1 MKFKSLITTTLALG
15 VIASTG
21 ANFNTNEASAAAKP
35 LDKSSST
42 LHHGHSNIQIPY
54 TITVN
59 GTSQNILSSLTFNKN
74 QNISYKDIE
83 NKVKSV
89 LYFNRGISDI
99 DLRLSKQ
106 AEYTVHFKNG
116 TKRVIDLKSGIY
128 TADLINT
135 SDIKAISVNVDT
147 KKQPKDKAKANVQ
160 VPYTI
165 TVNGTSQN
173 ILSNLTFNKNQ
184 NISYKDLED
193 KVKSVLE
200 SNRGITDVDLRLSKQ
215 AKYTVNF
222 KNGTKKVIDLKAG
235 IYTANLINSSDIK
248 SININVDTKK
258 HIENKAKRN
267 YQVPYSINLNGTST
281 NILSNLSFSNKP
293 WTNYKNLTS
302 QIKSVLKHDRG
313 ISEQD
318 LKYAKKAYYTVYF
331 KNGGKRIL
339 QLNSKNYTANLVHVK
354 DVKRIEITVKTG
366 TKAKADR
373 YVPYTIA
380 VNGTSTPI
388 LSDLKF
394 TGDPRVGYKDI
405 TKKVKSVLKHDRGI
419 GERELKYAKKAT
431 YTVHFKNGK
440 KKVINLNS
448 KISQL
453 NLLYV
458 QDIKKIDID
467 VKTGS
472 KAKADSYVP
481 YTIAV
486 NGTSTPILSKL
497 KISNKQLISYKYL
510 NDKVKSVLKNERG
523 ISDLDLK
530 FAKQAKYTVY
540 FKNGKKQVVNLKSDI
555 FTPNLFSAKD
565 ILFSAKDIKK
575 IDIDVKTGS
584 KAKADSYVPYTIAV
598 NGTSTPILS
607 KLKIS
612 NKQLIS
618 YKYLNDKVKS
628 VLKSERGISDLDLKF
643 AKQAKYTVYFKNGKK
658 QVVNL
663 KSDIFTPNLFSA
675 KDIKKIDIDVKQY
688 TKSKKINKSNNV
700 KFPVTIN
707 KFENIVSNEFVFYN
721 ASKITINDLSIKLK
735 SAIANDQ
742 GITKHDIELAERA
755 VYKVYFKNGSSK
767 YVDLKTEYKDE
778 RVFKATDIK
787 KVDIEL
793 KF

>member
-15 VIASTG
+15 VLASTG

-42 LHHGHSNIQIPY
+42 LHHGHSKIQVPY

-74 QNISYKDIE
+74 QQISYKDLE

-116 TKRVIDLKSGIY
+116 TKKVVDLKSGIY

-173 ILSNLTFNKNQ
+173 ILSSLTFNKNQ
-184 NISYKDLED
+184 NVSYKDLED

-215 AKYTVNF
+215 AKFTVNF

-331 KNGGKRIL
+331 KNGGKRVVHF
-339 QLNSKNYTANLVHVK
+339 NSKTYSANLVHAK
-354 DVKRIEITVKTG
+354 DVKKIEVTVKTAS
-366 TKAKADR
+366 KAKAER
-373 YVPYTIA
+373 YVPYSIA
-380 VNGTSTPI
+380 VNGTSTPN

-472 KAKADSYVP
+472 KAKADSYVL

-486 NGTSTPILSKL
+486 NGTSTHILSKL
-497 KISNKQLISYKYL
+497 KISNKQLIGYQDL
-510 NDKVKSVLKNERG
+510 NEKVKSVLKHDRG
-523 ISDLDLK
+523 INDIELK
-530 FAKQAKYTVY
+530 FAKQAKYTIH
-540 FKNGKKQVVNLKSDI
+540 FKNGKTQVVDLKSDI
-555 FTPNLFSAKD
+555 FT
-565 ILFSAKDIKK
+565 
-575 IDIDVKTGS
+575 
-584 KAKADSYVPYTIAV
+584 
-598 NGTSTPILS
+598 
-607 KLKIS
+607 
-612 NKQLIS
+612 
-618 YKYLNDKVKS
+618 
-628 VLKSERGISDLDLKF
+628 R
-643 AKQAKYTVYFKNGKK
+643 
-658 QVVNL
+658 
-663 KSDIFTPNLFSA
+663 NLFSA
-675 KDIKKIDIDVKQY
+675 KDIKKIDIDVKQH

-721 ASKITINDLSIKLK
+721 ASKITINDLSTKLK
-735 SAIANDQ
+735 SAMANDQ
-742 GITKHDIELAERA
+742 GITKHDIGLAERA

-767 YVDLKTEYKDE
+767 YVDLKTEYKD
-778 RVFKATDIK
+778 RKVFKATDIK

>member
-21 ANFNTNEASAAAKP
+21 ANFNNNEASAAAKP
-35 LDKSSST
+35 LDKSSSS
-42 LHHGHSNIQIPY
+42 LHHGYSKVHVPY

-74 QNISYKDIE
+74 QNISYKDLE
-83 NKVKSV
+83 DRVKSV
-89 LYFNRGISDI
+89 LKSDRGISDI

-106 AEYTVHFKNG
+106 AKYTVYFKNG
-116 TKRVIDLKSGIY
+116 TKRVIDLKAGIY

-135 SDIKAISVNVDT
+135 SEIKAININVDT
-147 KKQPKDKAKANVQ
+147 KKQVEDKAKANVQ

-184 NISYKDLED
+184 NISYKDLEG

-222 KNGTKKVIDLKAG
+222 KNGTKKVIDLKSG

-339 QLNSKNYTANLVHVK
+339 QLNSKNYTANLVHAK
-354 DVKRIEITVKTG
+354 DVKRIEITVKTE
-366 TKAKADR
+366 T
-373 YVPYTIA
+373 
-380 VNGTSTPI
+380 
-388 LSDLKF
+388 
-394 TGDPRVGYKDI
+394 
-405 TKKVKSVLKHDRGI
+405 
-419 GERELKYAKKAT
+419 
-431 YTVHFKNGK
+431 
-440 KKVINLNS
+440 
-448 KISQL
+448 
-453 NLLYV
+453 
-458 QDIKKIDID
+458 
-467 VKTGS
+467 

-510 NDKVKSVLKNERG
+510 NDKVKSVLKSERG

-555 FTPNLFSAKD
+555 FTPN
-565 ILFSAKDIKK
+565 LFSAKDIKK

-688 TKSKKINKSNNV
+688 TKSKKNK
-700 KFPVTIN
+700 
-707 KFENIVSNEFVFYN
+707 
-721 ASKITINDLSIKLK
+721 
-735 SAIANDQ
+735 
-742 GITKHDIELAERA
+742 
-755 VYKVYFKNGSSK
+755 
-767 YVDLKTEYKDE
+767 
-778 RVFKATDIK
+778 
-787 KVDIEL
+787 
-793 KF
+793 

>member
-147 KKQPKDKAKANVQ
+147 KKQPKDKAKAKANVQ

-184 NISYKDLED
+184 NISYKDLEG

-222 KNGTKKVIDLKAG
+222 KNGKKKVIDLKSG

-339 QLNSKNYTANLVHVK
+339 QLNSKNYTANLVHAK

-373 YVPYTIA
+373 
-380 VNGTSTPI
+380 
-388 LSDLKF
+388 
-394 TGDPRVGYKDI
+394 
-405 TKKVKSVLKHDRGI
+405 
-419 GERELKYAKKAT
+419 
-431 YTVHFKNGK
+431 
-440 KKVINLNS
+440 
-448 KISQL
+448 
-453 NLLYV
+453 
-458 QDIKKIDID
+458 
-467 VKTGS
+467 
-472 KAKADSYVP
+472 YVP

-510 NDKVKSVLKNERG
+510 NDKVKSVLKSERG

-555 FTPNLFSAKD
+555 FTPN
-565 ILFSAKDIKK
+565 LFSAKDIKK

-688 TKSKKINKSNNV
+688 TKSKKK
-700 KFPVTIN
+700 
-707 KFENIVSNEFVFYN
+707 
-721 ASKITINDLSIKLK
+721 
-735 SAIANDQ
+735 
-742 GITKHDIELAERA
+742 
-755 VYKVYFKNGSSK
+755 
-767 YVDLKTEYKDE
+767 
-778 RVFKATDIK
+778 
-787 KVDIEL
+787 
-793 KF
+793 

>member
-173 ILSNLTFNKNQ
+173 ILS
-184 NISYKDLED
+184 
-193 KVKSVLE
+193 
-200 SNRGITDVDLRLSKQ
+200 
-215 AKYTVNF
+215 
-222 KNGTKKVIDLKAG
+222 
-235 IYTANLINSSDIK
+235 
-248 SININVDTKK
+248 
-258 HIENKAKRN
+258 
-267 YQVPYSINLNGTST
+267 
-281 NILSNLSFSNKP
+281 
-293 WTNYKNLTS
+293 
-302 QIKSVLKHDRG
+302 
-313 ISEQD
+313 
-318 LKYAKKAYYTVYF
+318 
-331 KNGGKRIL
+331 
-339 QLNSKNYTANLVHVK
+339 
-354 DVKRIEITVKTG
+354 
-366 TKAKADR
+366 
-373 YVPYTIA
+373 
-380 VNGTSTPI
+380 
-388 LSDLKF
+388 
-394 TGDPRVGYKDI
+394 
-405 TKKVKSVLKHDRGI
+405 
-419 GERELKYAKKAT
+419 
-431 YTVHFKNGK
+431 
-440 KKVINLNS
+440 
-448 KISQL
+448 
-453 NLLYV
+453 
-458 QDIKKIDID
+458 
-467 VKTGS
+467 
-472 KAKADSYVP
+472 
-481 YTIAV
+481 
-486 NGTSTPILSKL
+486 
-497 KISNKQLISYKYL
+497 
-510 NDKVKSVLKNERG
+510 
-523 ISDLDLK
+523 
-530 FAKQAKYTVY
+530 
-540 FKNGKKQVVNLKSDI
+540 
-555 FTPNLFSAKD
+555 
-565 ILFSAKDIKK
+565 
-575 IDIDVKTGS
+575 
-584 KAKADSYVPYTIAV
+584 
-598 NGTSTPILS
+598 

-688 TKSKKINKSNNV
+688 TKSKKNK
-700 KFPVTIN
+700 
-707 KFENIVSNEFVFYN
+707 
-721 ASKITINDLSIKLK
+721 
-735 SAIANDQ
+735 
-742 GITKHDIELAERA
+742 
-755 VYKVYFKNGSSK
+755 
-767 YVDLKTEYKDE
+767 
-778 RVFKATDIK
+778 
-787 KVDIEL
+787 
-793 KF
+793 

>member
-15 VIASTG
+15 VLASTG
-21 ANFNTNEASAAAKP
+21 ANFNNNEASAAAKP
-35 LDKSSST
+35 LDKSSSS
-42 LHHGHSNIQIPY
+42 LHHGYSKVHVPY
-54 TITVN
+54 AITVN

-74 QNISYKDIE
+74 QNISYKDLE
-83 NKVKSV
+83 DRVKSV
-89 LYFNRGISDI
+89 LKSDRGISDI

-106 AEYTVHFKNG
+106 AKYTVYFKNG
-116 TKRVIDLKSGIY
+116 TKKVIDLKAGIY

-135 SDIKAISVNVDT
+135 SEIKAININVDT
-147 KKQPKDKAKANVQ
+147 KKQVEDKKKDKANYQ

-222 KNGTKKVIDLKAG
+222 KNGTKKVIDLKSG

-339 QLNSKNYTANLVHVK
+339 QLNSKNYTANLVHAK

-388 LSDLKF
+388 LSKLKISNKQLIS
-394 TGDPRVGYKDI
+394 YKYLND
-405 TKKVKSVLKHDRGI
+405 KVKSVLKSERGI
-419 GERELKYAKKAT
+419 SDLDLKFAKQAK
-431 YTVHFKNGK
+431 YTVYFKNGK
-440 KKVINLNS
+440 KQVVNLKS
-448 KISQL
+448 DIFTP
-453 NLLYV
+453 NLFSAK
-458 QDIKKIDID
+458 DIKKIDID

-497 KISNKQLISYKYL
+497 KISNKQLISYK
-510 NDKVKSVLKNERG
+510 DISKKVKSVLKHDRG
-523 ISDLDLK
+523 IGERELK
-530 FAKQAKYTVY
+530 YAKKATYTVH
-540 FKNGKKQVVNLKSDI
+540 FKNGTKKVININSNISQLNL
-555 FTPNLFSAKD
+555 LYVQ
-565 ILFSAKDIKK
+565 DIKK
-575 IDIDVKTGS
+575 IDIDVKTGT

-688 TKSKKINKSNNV
+688 TKSKKK
-700 KFPVTIN
+700 
-707 KFENIVSNEFVFYN
+707 
-721 ASKITINDLSIKLK
+721 
-735 SAIANDQ
+735 
-742 GITKHDIELAERA
+742 
-755 VYKVYFKNGSSK
+755 
-767 YVDLKTEYKDE
+767 
-778 RVFKATDIK
+778 
-787 KVDIEL
+787 
-793 KF
+793 

>member
-184 NISYKDLED
+184 QISYKDLED

-339 QLNSKNYTANLVHVK
+339 QLNSKNYTANLVHAK

-366 TKAKADR
+366 TKAKAD
-373 YVPYTIA
+373 
-380 VNGTSTPI
+380 
-388 LSDLKF
+388 
-394 TGDPRVGYKDI
+394 
-405 TKKVKSVLKHDRGI
+405 
-419 GERELKYAKKAT
+419 
-431 YTVHFKNGK
+431 
-440 KKVINLNS
+440 
-448 KISQL
+448 
-453 NLLYV
+453 
-458 QDIKKIDID
+458 
-467 VKTGS
+467 
-472 KAKADSYVP
+472 SYVP

-486 NGTSTPILSKL
+486 NDTSTPILSKL

-510 NDKVKSVLKNERG
+510 NDKVKSVLKSERG

-555 FTPNLFSAKD
+555 FTPN
-565 ILFSAKDIKK
+565 LFSAKDIKK

-688 TKSKKINKSNNV
+688 TKSKKNK
-700 KFPVTIN
+700 
-707 KFENIVSNEFVFYN
+707 
-721 ASKITINDLSIKLK
+721 
-735 SAIANDQ
+735 
-742 GITKHDIELAERA
+742 
-755 VYKVYFKNGSSK
+755 
-767 YVDLKTEYKDE
+767 
-778 RVFKATDIK
+778 
-787 KVDIEL
+787 
-793 KF
+793 

>member
-15 VIASTG
+15 VLASTG
-21 ANFNTNEASAAAKP
+21 ANFNNNEASAAAKP
-35 LDKSSST
+35 LDKSSSS
-42 LHHGHSNIQIPY
+42 LHHGYSKVHVPY
-54 TITVN
+54 AITVN

-74 QNISYKDIE
+74 QNISYKDLE
-83 NKVKSV
+83 DRVKSV
-89 LYFNRGISDI
+89 LKSDRGISDI

-106 AEYTVHFKNG
+106 AKYTVYFKNG
-116 TKRVIDLKSGIY
+116 TKKVIDLKAGIY

-135 SDIKAISVNVDT
+135 SEIKAININVDT
-147 KKQPKDKAKANVQ
+147 KKQVEDKKKDKANYQ

-222 KNGTKKVIDLKAG
+222 KNGTKKVIDLKSG

-339 QLNSKNYTANLVHVK
+339 QLNSKNYTANLVHAK

-405 TKKVKSVLKHDRGI
+405 SKKVKSVLKHDRGI

-431 YTVHFKNGK
+431 YTVHFKNGT
-440 KKVINLNS
+440 KKVININS
-448 KISQL
+448 NISQL

-467 VKTGS
+467 VKTGT

-510 NDKVKSVLKNERG
+510 NDKVKSVLKR
-523 ISDLDLK
+523 
-530 FAKQAKYTVY
+530 
-540 FKNGKKQVVNLKSDI
+540 
-555 FTPNLFSAKD
+555 
-565 ILFSAKDIKK
+565 
-575 IDIDVKTGS
+575 
-584 KAKADSYVPYTIAV
+584 
-598 NGTSTPILS
+598 
-607 KLKIS
+607 
-612 NKQLIS
+612 
-618 YKYLNDKVKS
+618 
-628 VLKSERGISDLDLKF
+628 ERGISDLDLKF

-688 TKSKKINKSNNV
+688 TKSKKNK
-700 KFPVTIN
+700 
-707 KFENIVSNEFVFYN
+707 
-721 ASKITINDLSIKLK
+721 
-735 SAIANDQ
+735 
-742 GITKHDIELAERA
+742 
-755 VYKVYFKNGSSK
+755 
-767 YVDLKTEYKDE
+767 
-778 RVFKATDIK
+778 
-787 KVDIEL
+787 
-793 KF
+793 

>member
-15 VIASTG
+15 VLASTG

-42 LHHGHSNIQIPY
+42 LHHGHSKIQVPY

-74 QNISYKDIE
+74 QQISYKDLE

-116 TKRVIDLKSGIY
+116 TKKVVDLKSGIY

-173 ILSNLTFNKNQ
+173 ILSSLTFNKNQ
-184 NISYKDLED
+184 NVSYKDLED
-193 KVKSVLE
+193 KVKSVLK

-215 AKYTVNF
+215 AKFTVNF

-331 KNGGKRIL
+331 KNGGKRVVHF
-339 QLNSKNYTANLVHVK
+339 NSKTYSANLVHAK
-354 DVKRIEITVKTG
+354 DVKKIEVTVKTAS
-366 TKAKADR
+366 KAKAER
-373 YVPYTIA
+373 YVPYSIA
-380 VNGTSTPI
+380 VNGTSTPN

-486 NGTSTPILSKL
+486 NGTSTHILSKL
-497 KISNKQLISYKYL
+497 KISNKQLIGYQDL
-510 NDKVKSVLKNERG
+510 NEKVKSVLKHDRG
-523 ISDLDLK
+523 INDIELK
-530 FAKQAKYTVY
+530 FAKQAKYTIH
-540 FKNGKKQVVNLKSDI
+540 FKNGKTQVVDLKSDI
-555 FTPNLFSAKD
+555 FT
-565 ILFSAKDIKK
+565 
-575 IDIDVKTGS
+575 
-584 KAKADSYVPYTIAV
+584 
-598 NGTSTPILS
+598 
-607 KLKIS
+607 
-612 NKQLIS
+612 
-618 YKYLNDKVKS
+618 
-628 VLKSERGISDLDLKF
+628 R
-643 AKQAKYTVYFKNGKK
+643 
-658 QVVNL
+658 
-663 KSDIFTPNLFSA
+663 NLFSA
-675 KDIKKIDIDVKQY
+675 KDIKKIDIDVKQH

-721 ASKITINDLSIKLK
+721 ASKITINDLSTKLK
-735 SAIANDQ
+735 SAMANDQ
-742 GITKHDIELAERA
+742 GITKHDIGLAERA

-767 YVDLKTEYKDE
+767 YVDLKTEYKD
-778 RVFKATDIK
+778 RKVFKATDIK

>member
-184 NISYKDLED
+184 QISYKDLED

-339 QLNSKNYTANLVHVK
+339 QLNSKNYTANLVHAK

-366 TKAKADR
+366 T
-373 YVPYTIA
+373 
-380 VNGTSTPI
+380 
-388 LSDLKF
+388 
-394 TGDPRVGYKDI
+394 
-405 TKKVKSVLKHDRGI
+405 
-419 GERELKYAKKAT
+419 
-431 YTVHFKNGK
+431 
-440 KKVINLNS
+440 
-448 KISQL
+448 
-453 NLLYV
+453 
-458 QDIKKIDID
+458 
-467 VKTGS
+467 
-472 KAKADSYVP
+472 
-481 YTIAV
+481 
-486 NGTSTPILSKL
+486 
-497 KISNKQLISYKYL
+497 
-510 NDKVKSVLKNERG
+510 
-523 ISDLDLK
+523 
-530 FAKQAKYTVY
+530 
-540 FKNGKKQVVNLKSDI
+540 
-555 FTPNLFSAKD
+555 
-565 ILFSAKDIKK
+565 
-575 IDIDVKTGS
+575 

-675 KDIKKIDIDVKQY
+675 KDIKKIDIDVKTGSKAKADSYVPYTIAVNGTSTPILSKLKISNKQLISYKYLNDKVKSVLKSERGINDLDLKFAKQAKYTVYFKNGKKQVVNLKSDIFTPNLFSAKDIKKIDIDVKQY
-688 TKSKKINKSNNV
+688 TKSKKK
-700 KFPVTIN
+700 
-707 KFENIVSNEFVFYN
+707 
-721 ASKITINDLSIKLK
+721 
-735 SAIANDQ
+735 
-742 GITKHDIELAERA
+742 
-755 VYKVYFKNGSSK
+755 
-767 YVDLKTEYKDE
+767 
-778 RVFKATDIK
+778 
-787 KVDIEL
+787 
-793 KF
+793 

>member
-1 MKFKSLITTTLALG
+1 
-15 VIASTG
+15 
-21 ANFNTNEASAAAKP
+21 
-35 LDKSSST
+35 
-42 LHHGHSNIQIPY
+42 
-54 TITVN
+54 
-59 GTSQNILSSLTFNKN
+59 QNILSSLTFNKN
-74 QNISYKDIE
+74 QN
-83 NKVKSV
+83 V
-89 LYFNRGISDI
+89 
-99 DLRLSKQ
+99 
-106 AEYTVHFKNG
+106 
-116 TKRVIDLKSGIY
+116 
-128 TADLINT
+128 
-135 SDIKAISVNVDT
+135 
-147 KKQPKDKAKANVQ
+147 
-160 VPYTI
+160 
-165 TVNGTSQN
+165 
-173 ILSNLTFNKNQ
+173 
-184 NISYKDLED
+184 SYKDLED

-215 AKYTVNF
+215 AKFTVNF

-331 KNGGKRIL
+331 KNGGKRVVHF
-339 QLNSKNYTANLVHVK
+339 NSKTYSANLVHAK
-354 DVKRIEITVKTG
+354 DVKKIEVTVKTAS
-366 TKAKADR
+366 KAKAER
-373 YVPYTIA
+373 YVPYSIA
-380 VNGTSTPI
+380 VNGTSTPN

-394 TGDPRVGYKDI
+394 TGDPRVGCKDI

-486 NGTSTPILSKL
+486 NGTSTHILSKL
-497 KISNKQLISYKYL
+497 KISNKQLIGYQDL
-510 NDKVKSVLKNERG
+510 NEKVKSVLKHDRG
-523 ISDLDLK
+523 INDIELK
-530 FAKQAKYTVY
+530 FAKQAKYTIH
-540 FKNGKKQVVNLKSDI
+540 FKNGKTQVVDLKSDI
-555 FTPNLFSAKD
+555 FT
-565 ILFSAKDIKK
+565 
-575 IDIDVKTGS
+575 
-584 KAKADSYVPYTIAV
+584 
-598 NGTSTPILS
+598 
-607 KLKIS
+607 
-612 NKQLIS
+612 
-618 YKYLNDKVKS
+618 
-628 VLKSERGISDLDLKF
+628 R
-643 AKQAKYTVYFKNGKK
+643 
-658 QVVNL
+658 
-663 KSDIFTPNLFSA
+663 NLFSA
-675 KDIKKIDIDVKQY
+675 KDIKKIDIDVKQH

-721 ASKITINDLSIKLK
+721 ASKITINDLSTKLK
-735 SAIANDQ
+735 SAMANDQ
-742 GITKHDIELAERA
+742 GITKHDIGLAERA

-767 YVDLKTEYKDE
+767 YVDLKTEYKD
-778 RVFKATDIK
+778 RKVFKATDIK

>member
-15 VIASTG
+15 VLASTG
-21 ANFNTNEASAAAKP
+21 ANFNNKEASAAAKP
-35 LDKSSST
+35 LDKSSSS
-42 LHHGHSNIQIPY
+42 LHHGYSKVHVPY
-54 TITVN
+54 AITVN
-59 GTSQNILSSLTFNKN
+59 GTSQNILSNLTFNKN
-74 QNISYKDIE
+74 QNISYKDLE
-83 NKVKSV
+83 DRVKSV
-89 LYFNRGISDI
+89 LKSDRGISDI

-106 AEYTVHFKNG
+106 AKYTVYFKNG
-116 TKRVIDLKSGIY
+116 TKKVIDLKAGIY

-135 SDIKAISVNVDT
+135 SEIKAININVDT
-147 KKQPKDKAKANVQ
+147 KKQVEDKKKDKANYQ

-222 KNGTKKVIDLKAG
+222 KNGTKKVIDLKSG

-339 QLNSKNYTANLVHVK
+339 QLNSKNYTANLVHAK

-405 TKKVKSVLKHDRGI
+405 SKKVKSVLKHDRGI

-431 YTVHFKNGK
+431 YTVHFKNGT
-440 KKVINLNS
+440 KKVININS
-448 KISQL
+448 NISQL

-467 VKTGS
+467 VKTG
-472 KAKADSYVP
+472 
-481 YTIAV
+481 T
-486 NGTSTPILSKL
+486 
-497 KISNKQLISYKYL
+497 
-510 NDKVKSVLKNERG
+510 
-523 ISDLDLK
+523 
-530 FAKQAKYTVY
+530 
-540 FKNGKKQVVNLKSDI
+540 
-555 FTPNLFSAKD
+555 
-565 ILFSAKDIKK
+565 
-575 IDIDVKTGS
+575 

-688 TKSKKINKSNNV
+688 TKSKKNK
-700 KFPVTIN
+700 
-707 KFENIVSNEFVFYN
+707 
-721 ASKITINDLSIKLK
+721 
-735 SAIANDQ
+735 
-742 GITKHDIELAERA
+742 
-755 VYKVYFKNGSSK
+755 
-767 YVDLKTEYKDE
+767 
-778 RVFKATDIK
+778 
-787 KVDIEL
+787 
-793 KF
+793 

>member
-184 NISYKDLED
+184 NISYKDLEG

-222 KNGTKKVIDLKAG
+222 KNGTKKVIDLKSG

-339 QLNSKNYTANLVHVK
+339 QLNSKNYTANLVHAK

-373 YVPYTIA
+373 
-380 VNGTSTPI
+380 
-388 LSDLKF
+388 
-394 TGDPRVGYKDI
+394 
-405 TKKVKSVLKHDRGI
+405 
-419 GERELKYAKKAT
+419 
-431 YTVHFKNGK
+431 
-440 KKVINLNS
+440 
-448 KISQL
+448 
-453 NLLYV
+453 
-458 QDIKKIDID
+458 
-467 VKTGS
+467 
-472 KAKADSYVP
+472 YVP

-510 NDKVKSVLKNERG
+510 NDKVKSVLKSERG

-530 FAKQAKYTVY
+530 FAKQAKYIVY

-555 FTPNLFSAKD
+555 FTPN
-565 ILFSAKDIKK
+565 LFSAKDIKK

-688 TKSKKINKSNNV
+688 TKSKKNK
-700 KFPVTIN
+700 
-707 KFENIVSNEFVFYN
+707 
-721 ASKITINDLSIKLK
+721 
-735 SAIANDQ
+735 
-742 GITKHDIELAERA
+742 
-755 VYKVYFKNGSSK
+755 
-767 YVDLKTEYKDE
+767 
-778 RVFKATDIK
+778 
-787 KVDIEL
+787 
-793 KF
+793 

>member
-15 VIASTG
+15 VLASTG
-21 ANFNTNEASAAAKP
+21 ANFNNNEASAAAKP
-35 LDKSSST
+35 LDKSSSS
-42 LHHGHSNIQIPY
+42 LHHGYSKVHVPY
-54 TITVN
+54 AITVN

-74 QNISYKDIE
+74 QNISYKDLE
-83 NKVKSV
+83 DRVKSV
-89 LYFNRGISDI
+89 LKSDRGISDI

-106 AEYTVHFKNG
+106 AKYTVYFKNG
-116 TKRVIDLKSGIY
+116 TKKVIDLKAGIY

-135 SDIKAISVNVDT
+135 SEIKAININVDT
-147 KKQPKDKAKANVQ
+147 KKQVEDKKKDKANYQ

-200 SNRGITDVDLRLSKQ
+200 SNKGITDVDLRLSKQ

-222 KNGTKKVIDLKAG
+222 KNGTKKVIDLKSG

-339 QLNSKNYTANLVHVK
+339 QLNSKNYTANLVHAK

-405 TKKVKSVLKHDRGI
+405 SKKVKSVLKHDRGI

-431 YTVHFKNGK
+431 YTVHFKNGT
-440 KKVINLNS
+440 KKVININS
-448 KISQL
+448 NISQL

-467 VKTGS
+467 VKTG
-472 KAKADSYVP
+472 
-481 YTIAV
+481 T
-486 NGTSTPILSKL
+486 
-497 KISNKQLISYKYL
+497 
-510 NDKVKSVLKNERG
+510 
-523 ISDLDLK
+523 
-530 FAKQAKYTVY
+530 
-540 FKNGKKQVVNLKSDI
+540 
-555 FTPNLFSAKD
+555 
-565 ILFSAKDIKK
+565 
-575 IDIDVKTGS
+575 

-688 TKSKKINKSNNV
+688 TKSKKNK
-700 KFPVTIN
+700 
-707 KFENIVSNEFVFYN
+707 
-721 ASKITINDLSIKLK
+721 
-735 SAIANDQ
+735 
-742 GITKHDIELAERA
+742 
-755 VYKVYFKNGSSK
+755 
-767 YVDLKTEYKDE
+767 
-778 RVFKATDIK
+778 
-787 KVDIEL
+787 
-793 KF
+793 

>member
-116 TKRVIDLKSGIY
+116 TKKVIDLKSGIY

-184 NISYKDLED
+184 NISYKDLEG

-222 KNGTKKVIDLKAG
+222 KNGTKKVIDLKSG

-339 QLNSKNYTANLVHVK
+339 QLNSKNYTANLVHAK

-373 YVPYTIA
+373 
-380 VNGTSTPI
+380 
-388 LSDLKF
+388 
-394 TGDPRVGYKDI
+394 
-405 TKKVKSVLKHDRGI
+405 
-419 GERELKYAKKAT
+419 
-431 YTVHFKNGK
+431 
-440 KKVINLNS
+440 
-448 KISQL
+448 
-453 NLLYV
+453 
-458 QDIKKIDID
+458 
-467 VKTGS
+467 
-472 KAKADSYVP
+472 YVP

-510 NDKVKSVLKNERG
+510 NDKVKSVLKSERG

-555 FTPNLFSAKD
+555 FTPN
-565 ILFSAKDIKK
+565 LFSAKDIKK

-688 TKSKKINKSNNV
+688 TKSKKNKINL
-700 KFPVTIN
+700 IM
-707 KFENIVSNEFVFYN
+707 
-721 ASKITINDLSIKLK
+721 
-735 SAIANDQ
+735 
-742 GITKHDIELAERA
+742 
-755 VYKVYFKNGSSK
+755 
-767 YVDLKTEYKDE
+767 
-778 RVFKATDIK
+778 
-787 KVDIEL
+787 
-793 KF
+793 

>member
-42 LHHGHSNIQIPY
+42 LHHGHSKIQIPY

-184 NISYKDLED
+184 NISYKDLEG

-222 KNGTKKVIDLKAG
+222 KNGTKKVIDLKSG

-339 QLNSKNYTANLVHVK
+339 QLNSKNYTANLVHAK

-373 YVPYTIA
+373 
-380 VNGTSTPI
+380 
-388 LSDLKF
+388 
-394 TGDPRVGYKDI
+394 
-405 TKKVKSVLKHDRGI
+405 
-419 GERELKYAKKAT
+419 
-431 YTVHFKNGK
+431 
-440 KKVINLNS
+440 
-448 KISQL
+448 
-453 NLLYV
+453 
-458 QDIKKIDID
+458 
-467 VKTGS
+467 
-472 KAKADSYVP
+472 YVP

-510 NDKVKSVLKNERG
+510 NDKVKSVLKSERG

-555 FTPNLFSAKD
+555 FTPN
-565 ILFSAKDIKK
+565 LFSAKDIKK

-675 KDIKKIDIDVKQY
+675 KDIKK
-688 TKSKKINKSNNV
+688 
-700 KFPVTIN
+700 
-707 KFENIVSNEFVFYN
+707 
-721 ASKITINDLSIKLK
+721 
-735 SAIANDQ
+735 
-742 GITKHDIELAERA
+742 
-755 VYKVYFKNGSSK
+755 
-767 YVDLKTEYKDE
+767 
-778 RVFKATDIK
+778 
-787 KVDIEL
+787 
-793 KF
+793 

>member
-15 VIASTG
+15 VLASTG
-21 ANFNTNEASAAAKP
+21 ANFNNNEASAAAKP
-35 LDKSSST
+35 LDKSSSS
-42 LHHGHSNIQIPY
+42 LHHGYSKVHVPY
-54 TITVN
+54 AITVN
-59 GTSQNILSSLTFNKN
+59 GTSQNILSNLTFNKN
-74 QNISYKDIE
+74 QNISYKDLE
-83 NKVKSV
+83 DRVKSV
-89 LYFNRGISDI
+89 LKSDRGISDI

-106 AEYTVHFKNG
+106 AKYTVYFKNG
-116 TKRVIDLKSGIY
+116 TKKVIDLKAGIY

-135 SDIKAISVNVDT
+135 SEIKAININVDT
-147 KKQPKDKAKANVQ
+147 KKQVEDKKKDKANYQ

-222 KNGTKKVIDLKAG
+222 KNGTKKVIDLKSG

-339 QLNSKNYTANLVHVK
+339 QLNSKNYTANLVHAK

-405 TKKVKSVLKHDRGI
+405 SKKVKSVLKHDRGI

-431 YTVHFKNGK
+431 YTVHFKNGT
-440 KKVINLNS
+440 KKVININS
-448 KISQL
+448 NISQL

-467 VKTGS
+467 VKTGT

-481 YTIAV
+481 YTIA
-486 NGTSTPILSKL
+486 
-497 KISNKQLISYKYL
+497 
-510 NDKVKSVLKNERG
+510 E
-523 ISDLDLK
+523 
-530 FAKQAKYTVY
+530 
-540 FKNGKKQVVNLKSDI
+540 
-555 FTPNLFSAKD
+555 
-565 ILFSAKDIKK
+565 
-575 IDIDVKTGS
+575 
-584 KAKADSYVPYTIAV
+584 

-688 TKSKKINKSNNV
+688 TKSKKNK
-700 KFPVTIN
+700 
-707 KFENIVSNEFVFYN
+707 
-721 ASKITINDLSIKLK
+721 
-735 SAIANDQ
+735 
-742 GITKHDIELAERA
+742 
-755 VYKVYFKNGSSK
+755 
-767 YVDLKTEYKDE
+767 
-778 RVFKATDIK
+778 
-787 KVDIEL
+787 
-793 KF
+793 

>member
-15 VIASTG
+15 VLASTG
-21 ANFNTNEASAAAKP
+21 ANFNNNEASAAAKP
-35 LDKSSST
+35 LDKSSSS
-42 LHHGHSNIQIPY
+42 LHHGYSKVHVPY
-54 TITVN
+54 AITVN

-74 QNISYKDIE
+74 QNISYKDLE
-83 NKVKSV
+83 DRVKSV
-89 LYFNRGISDI
+89 LKSDRGISDI

-106 AEYTVHFKNG
+106 AKYTVYLKNG
-116 TKRVIDLKSGIY
+116 TKKVIDLKAGIY

-135 SDIKAISVNVDT
+135 SEIKAININVDT
-147 KKQPKDKAKANVQ
+147 KKQVEDKKKDKANYQ

-222 KNGTKKVIDLKAG
+222 KNGTKKVIDLKSG

-339 QLNSKNYTANLVHVK
+339 QLNSKNYTANLVHAK

-405 TKKVKSVLKHDRGI
+405 SKKVKSVLKHDRGI

-431 YTVHFKNGK
+431 YTVHFKNGT
-440 KKVINLNS
+440 KKVININS
-448 KISQL
+448 NISQL

-467 VKTGS
+467 VKTG
-472 KAKADSYVP
+472 
-481 YTIAV
+481 T
-486 NGTSTPILSKL
+486 
-497 KISNKQLISYKYL
+497 
-510 NDKVKSVLKNERG
+510 
-523 ISDLDLK
+523 
-530 FAKQAKYTVY
+530 
-540 FKNGKKQVVNLKSDI
+540 
-555 FTPNLFSAKD
+555 
-565 ILFSAKDIKK
+565 
-575 IDIDVKTGS
+575 

-688 TKSKKINKSNNV
+688 TKSKKNK
-700 KFPVTIN
+700 
-707 KFENIVSNEFVFYN
+707 
-721 ASKITINDLSIKLK
+721 
-735 SAIANDQ
+735 
-742 GITKHDIELAERA
+742 
-755 VYKVYFKNGSSK
+755 
-767 YVDLKTEYKDE
+767 
-778 RVFKATDIK
+778 
-787 KVDIEL
+787 
-793 KF
+793 

>member
-15 VIASTG
+15 VLASTG

-42 LHHGHSNIQIPY
+42 LHHGHSKIQVPY

-74 QNISYKDIE
+74 QQISYKDLE

-116 TKRVIDLKSGIY
+116 TKKVVDLKSGIY

-173 ILSNLTFNKNQ
+173 ILSSLTFNKNQ
-184 NISYKDLED
+184 NVSYKDLED

-215 AKYTVNF
+215 AKFTVNF

-331 KNGGKRIL
+331 KNGGKRVVHF
-339 QLNSKNYTANLVHVK
+339 NSKTYSANLVHAK
-354 DVKRIEITVKTG
+354 DVKKIEVTVKTAS
-366 TKAKADR
+366 KAKAER
-373 YVPYTIA
+373 YVPYSIA
-380 VNGTSTPI
+380 VNGTSTPN

-486 NGTSTPILSKL
+486 NGTSTHILSKL
-497 KISNKQLISYKYL
+497 KISNKQLIGYQDL
-510 NDKVKSVLKNERG
+510 NEKVKSVLKHDRG
-523 ISDLDLK
+523 INDIELK
-530 FAKQAKYTVY
+530 FAKQAKYTIH
-540 FKNGKKQVVNLKSDI
+540 FKNGKTQVVDLKSDI
-555 FTPNLFSAKD
+555 FT
-565 ILFSAKDIKK
+565 
-575 IDIDVKTGS
+575 
-584 KAKADSYVPYTIAV
+584 
-598 NGTSTPILS
+598 
-607 KLKIS
+607 
-612 NKQLIS
+612 
-618 YKYLNDKVKS
+618 
-628 VLKSERGISDLDLKF
+628 R
-643 AKQAKYTVYFKNGKK
+643 
-658 QVVNL
+658 
-663 KSDIFTPNLFSA
+663 NLFSA
-675 KDIKKIDIDVKQY
+675 KDIKKIDIDVKQH
-688 TKSKKINKSNNV
+688 TKSKKINL
-700 KFPVTIN
+700 IM
-707 KFENIVSNEFVFYN
+707 
-721 ASKITINDLSIKLK
+721 
-735 SAIANDQ
+735 
-742 GITKHDIELAERA
+742 
-755 VYKVYFKNGSSK
+755 
-767 YVDLKTEYKDE
+767 
-778 RVFKATDIK
+778 
-787 KVDIEL
+787 
-793 KF
+793 

>member
-184 NISYKDLED
+184 NISYKDLEG

-222 KNGTKKVIDLKAG
+222 KNGTKKVIDLKSG

-339 QLNSKNYTANLVHVK
+339 QLNSKNYTANLVHAK

-373 YVPYTIA
+373 
-380 VNGTSTPI
+380 
-388 LSDLKF
+388 
-394 TGDPRVGYKDI
+394 
-405 TKKVKSVLKHDRGI
+405 
-419 GERELKYAKKAT
+419 
-431 YTVHFKNGK
+431 
-440 KKVINLNS
+440 
-448 KISQL
+448 
-453 NLLYV
+453 
-458 QDIKKIDID
+458 
-467 VKTGS
+467 
-472 KAKADSYVP
+472 YVP

-510 NDKVKSVLKNERG
+510 NDKVKSVLKSERD

-555 FTPNLFSAKD
+555 FTPN
-565 ILFSAKDIKK
+565 LFSAKDIKK

-643 AKQAKYTVYFKNGKK
+643 AKQAKYTVYFKNRKK

-688 TKSKKINKSNNV
+688 TKSKKNK
-700 KFPVTIN
+700 
-707 KFENIVSNEFVFYN
+707 
-721 ASKITINDLSIKLK
+721 
-735 SAIANDQ
+735 
-742 GITKHDIELAERA
+742 
-755 VYKVYFKNGSSK
+755 
-767 YVDLKTEYKDE
+767 
-778 RVFKATDIK
+778 
-787 KVDIEL
+787 
-793 KF
+793 

>member
-15 VIASTG
+15 VLASTG

-42 LHHGHSNIQIPY
+42 LHHGHSKIQVPY

-74 QNISYKDIE
+74 QQISYKDLE

-116 TKRVIDLKSGIY
+116 TKKVVDLKSGIY

-173 ILSNLTFNKNQ
+173 ILSSLTFNKNQ
-184 NISYKDLED
+184 NVSYKDLED

-215 AKYTVNF
+215 AKFTVNF

-331 KNGGKRIL
+331 KNGGKRVVHF
-339 QLNSKNYTANLVHVK
+339 NSKTYSANLVHAK
-354 DVKRIEITVKTG
+354 DVKKIEVTVKTAS
-366 TKAKADR
+366 KAKAER
-373 YVPYTIA
+373 YVPYSIA
-380 VNGTSTPI
+380 VNGTSTPN

-458 QDIKKIDID
+458 QDIKKMDID

-486 NGTSTPILSKL
+486 NGTSTHILSKL
-497 KISNKQLISYKYL
+497 KISNKQLIGYQDL
-510 NDKVKSVLKNERG
+510 NEKVKSVLKHDRG
-523 ISDLDLK
+523 INDIELK
-530 FAKQAKYTVY
+530 FAKQAKYTIH
-540 FKNGKKQVVNLKSDI
+540 FKNGKTQVVDLKSDI
-555 FTPNLFSAKD
+555 FT
-565 ILFSAKDIKK
+565 
-575 IDIDVKTGS
+575 
-584 KAKADSYVPYTIAV
+584 
-598 NGTSTPILS
+598 
-607 KLKIS
+607 
-612 NKQLIS
+612 
-618 YKYLNDKVKS
+618 
-628 VLKSERGISDLDLKF
+628 R
-643 AKQAKYTVYFKNGKK
+643 
-658 QVVNL
+658 
-663 KSDIFTPNLFSA
+663 NLFSA
-675 KDIKKIDIDVKQY
+675 KDIKKIDIDVKQH

-721 ASKITINDLSIKLK
+721 ASKITINDLSTKLK
-735 SAIANDQ
+735 SAMANDQ
-742 GITKHDIELAERA
+742 GITKHDIGLAERA

-767 YVDLKTEYKDE
+767 YVDLKTEYKD
-778 RVFKATDIK
+778 RKVFKATDIK

>member
-42 LHHGHSNIQIPY
+42 LHHGHSKIQIPY

-128 TADLINT
+128 TADIINT

-184 NISYKDLED
+184 NISYKDLEG

-222 KNGTKKVIDLKAG
+222 KNGTKKVIDLKSG

-339 QLNSKNYTANLVHVK
+339 QLNSKNYTANLVHAK

-373 YVPYTIA
+373 
-380 VNGTSTPI
+380 
-388 LSDLKF
+388 
-394 TGDPRVGYKDI
+394 
-405 TKKVKSVLKHDRGI
+405 
-419 GERELKYAKKAT
+419 
-431 YTVHFKNGK
+431 
-440 KKVINLNS
+440 
-448 KISQL
+448 
-453 NLLYV
+453 
-458 QDIKKIDID
+458 
-467 VKTGS
+467 
-472 KAKADSYVP
+472 YVP

-510 NDKVKSVLKNERG
+510 NDKVKSVLKSERG

-555 FTPNLFSAKD
+555 FTPN
-565 ILFSAKDIKK
+565 LFSAKDIKK

-675 KDIKKIDIDVKQY
+675 KDIKK
-688 TKSKKINKSNNV
+688 
-700 KFPVTIN
+700 
-707 KFENIVSNEFVFYN
+707 
-721 ASKITINDLSIKLK
+721 
-735 SAIANDQ
+735 
-742 GITKHDIELAERA
+742 
-755 VYKVYFKNGSSK
+755 
-767 YVDLKTEYKDE
+767 
-778 RVFKATDIK
+778 
-787 KVDIEL
+787 
-793 KF
+793 

>member
-15 VIASTG
+15 VLASTG
-21 ANFNTNEASAAAKP
+21 ANFNNNEASAAAKP
-35 LDKSSST
+35 LDKSSSS
-42 LHHGHSNIQIPY
+42 LHHGYSKVHVPYAIP
-54 TITVN
+54 VN

-74 QNISYKDIE
+74 QNISYKDLE
-83 NKVKSV
+83 DRVKSV
-89 LYFNRGISDI
+89 LKSDRGISDI

-106 AEYTVHFKNG
+106 AKYTVYFKNG
-116 TKRVIDLKSGIY
+116 TKKVIDLKAGIY

-135 SDIKAISVNVDT
+135 SEIKAININVDT
-147 KKQPKDKAKANVQ
+147 KKQVEDKKKDKANYQ

-222 KNGTKKVIDLKAG
+222 KNGTKKVIDLKSG

-339 QLNSKNYTANLVHVK
+339 QLNSKNYTANLVHAK

-405 TKKVKSVLKHDRGI
+405 SKKVKSVLKHDRGI

-431 YTVHFKNGK
+431 YTVHFKNGT
-440 KKVINLNS
+440 KKVININS
-448 KISQL
+448 NISQL

-467 VKTGS
+467 VKTG
-472 KAKADSYVP
+472 
-481 YTIAV
+481 T
-486 NGTSTPILSKL
+486 
-497 KISNKQLISYKYL
+497 
-510 NDKVKSVLKNERG
+510 
-523 ISDLDLK
+523 
-530 FAKQAKYTVY
+530 
-540 FKNGKKQVVNLKSDI
+540 
-555 FTPNLFSAKD
+555 
-565 ILFSAKDIKK
+565 
-575 IDIDVKTGS
+575 

-688 TKSKKINKSNNV
+688 TKSKKNK
-700 KFPVTIN
+700 
-707 KFENIVSNEFVFYN
+707 
-721 ASKITINDLSIKLK
+721 
-735 SAIANDQ
+735 
-742 GITKHDIELAERA
+742 
-755 VYKVYFKNGSSK
+755 
-767 YVDLKTEYKDE
+767 
-778 RVFKATDIK
+778 
-787 KVDIEL
+787 
-793 KF
+793 

>member
-15 VIASTG
+15 VLASTG
-21 ANFNTNEASAAAKP
+21 ANFNNNEASAAAKP
-35 LDKSSST
+35 LDKSSSS
-42 LHHGHSNIQIPY
+42 LHHGYSKVHVPY
-54 TITVN
+54 AITVN

-74 QNISYKDIE
+74 QNISYKDLE
-83 NKVKSV
+83 DRVKSV
-89 LYFNRGISDI
+89 LKSDRGISDI

-106 AEYTVHFKNG
+106 AKYTVYFKNG
-116 TKRVIDLKSGIY
+116 TKKVIDLKAGIY

-135 SDIKAISVNVDT
+135 SEIKAININVDT
-147 KKQPKDKAKANVQ
+147 KKQVEDKKKDKANYQ

-222 KNGTKKVIDLKAG
+222 KNGTKKVIDLKSG

-339 QLNSKNYTANLVHVK
+339 QLNSKNYTANLVHAK

-366 TKAKADR
+366 TKAKVDR

-405 TKKVKSVLKHDRGI
+405 SKKVKSVLKHDRGI

-431 YTVHFKNGK
+431 YTVHFKNGT
-440 KKVINLNS
+440 KKVININS
-448 KISQL
+448 NISQL

-467 VKTGS
+467 VKTG
-472 KAKADSYVP
+472 
-481 YTIAV
+481 T
-486 NGTSTPILSKL
+486 
-497 KISNKQLISYKYL
+497 
-510 NDKVKSVLKNERG
+510 
-523 ISDLDLK
+523 
-530 FAKQAKYTVY
+530 
-540 FKNGKKQVVNLKSDI
+540 
-555 FTPNLFSAKD
+555 
-565 ILFSAKDIKK
+565 
-575 IDIDVKTGS
+575 

-688 TKSKKINKSNNV
+688 TKSKKNK
-700 KFPVTIN
+700 
-707 KFENIVSNEFVFYN
+707 
-721 ASKITINDLSIKLK
+721 
-735 SAIANDQ
+735 
-742 GITKHDIELAERA
+742 
-755 VYKVYFKNGSSK
+755 
-767 YVDLKTEYKDE
+767 
-778 RVFKATDIK
+778 
-787 KVDIEL
+787 
-793 KF
+793 

>member
-116 TKRVIDLKSGIY
+116 TKKVIDLKSGIY

-184 NISYKDLED
+184 NISYKDLEG

-222 KNGTKKVIDLKAG
+222 KNGTKKVIDLKSG

-339 QLNSKNYTANLVHVK
+339 QLNSKNYTANLVHAK

-373 YVPYTIA
+373 
-380 VNGTSTPI
+380 
-388 LSDLKF
+388 
-394 TGDPRVGYKDI
+394 
-405 TKKVKSVLKHDRGI
+405 
-419 GERELKYAKKAT
+419 
-431 YTVHFKNGK
+431 
-440 KKVINLNS
+440 
-448 KISQL
+448 
-453 NLLYV
+453 
-458 QDIKKIDID
+458 
-467 VKTGS
+467 
-472 KAKADSYVP
+472 YVP

-510 NDKVKSVLKNERG
+510 NDKVKSVLKSERG

-555 FTPNLFSAKD
+555 FTPN
-565 ILFSAKDIKK
+565 LFSAKDIKK

-688 TKSKKINKSNNV
+688 TKSKKKNK
-700 KFPVTIN
+700 
-707 KFENIVSNEFVFYN
+707 
-721 ASKITINDLSIKLK
+721 
-735 SAIANDQ
+735 
-742 GITKHDIELAERA
+742 
-755 VYKVYFKNGSSK
+755 
-767 YVDLKTEYKDE
+767 
-778 RVFKATDIK
+778 
-787 KVDIEL
+787 
-793 KF
+793 

>member
-15 VIASTG
+15 VLASTG
-21 ANFNTNEASAAAKP
+21 ANFNNNEASAAAKP
-35 LDKSSST
+35 LDKSSSS
-42 LHHGHSNIQIPY
+42 LHHGYSKVHVPY
-54 TITVN
+54 AITVN

-74 QNISYKDIE
+74 QNISYKDLE
-83 NKVKSV
+83 DRVKSV
-89 LYFNRGISDI
+89 LKSDRGISDI

-106 AEYTVHFKNG
+106 AKYTVYFKNG
-116 TKRVIDLKSGIY
+116 TKKVIDLKAGIY

-135 SDIKAISVNVDT
+135 SEIKAININVDT
-147 KKQPKDKAKANVQ
+147 KKQVEDKKKDKANYQ

-222 KNGTKKVIDLKAG
+222 KNGTKKVIDLKSG

-339 QLNSKNYTANLVHVK
+339 QLNSKNYTANLVHAK

-366 TKAKADR
+366 NKAKADR

-405 TKKVKSVLKHDRGI
+405 SKKVKSVLKHDRGI

-431 YTVHFKNGK
+431 YTVHFKNGT
-440 KKVINLNS
+440 KKVININS
-448 KISQL
+448 NISQL

-467 VKTGS
+467 VKTG
-472 KAKADSYVP
+472 
-481 YTIAV
+481 T
-486 NGTSTPILSKL
+486 
-497 KISNKQLISYKYL
+497 
-510 NDKVKSVLKNERG
+510 
-523 ISDLDLK
+523 
-530 FAKQAKYTVY
+530 
-540 FKNGKKQVVNLKSDI
+540 
-555 FTPNLFSAKD
+555 
-565 ILFSAKDIKK
+565 
-575 IDIDVKTGS
+575 

-688 TKSKKINKSNNV
+688 TKSKKNK
-700 KFPVTIN
+700 
-707 KFENIVSNEFVFYN
+707 
-721 ASKITINDLSIKLK
+721 
-735 SAIANDQ
+735 
-742 GITKHDIELAERA
+742 
-755 VYKVYFKNGSSK
+755 
-767 YVDLKTEYKDE
+767 
-778 RVFKATDIK
+778 
-787 KVDIEL
+787 
-793 KF
+793 

>member
-15 VIASTG
+15 VLASTG
-21 ANFNTNEASAAAKP
+21 ANFNNNEASAAAKP
-35 LDKSSST
+35 LDKSSSS
-42 LHHGHSNIQIPY
+42 LHHGYSKVHVPY
-54 TITVN
+54 AITVN

-74 QNISYKDIE
+74 QNISYKDLE
-83 NKVKSV
+83 DRVKSV
-89 LYFNRGISDI
+89 LKSDRGISDI

-106 AEYTVHFKNG
+106 AKYTVYFKNG
-116 TKRVIDLKSGIY
+116 TKKVIDLKAGIY

-135 SDIKAISVNVDT
+135 SEIKAININVDT
-147 KKQPKDKAKANVQ
+147 KKQVEDKKKDKANYQ

-222 KNGTKKVIDLKAG
+222 KNGTKKVIDLKSG

-339 QLNSKNYTANLVHVK
+339 QLNSKNYTANLVHAK

-405 TKKVKSVLKHDRGI
+405 SKKVKSVLKHDRGI

-431 YTVHFKNGK
+431 YTVHFKNGT
-440 KKVINLNS
+440 KKVININS
-448 KISQL
+448 NISQL

-458 QDIKKIDID
+458 QDMKKIDID
-467 VKTGS
+467 VKTG
-472 KAKADSYVP
+472 
-481 YTIAV
+481 T
-486 NGTSTPILSKL
+486 
-497 KISNKQLISYKYL
+497 
-510 NDKVKSVLKNERG
+510 
-523 ISDLDLK
+523 
-530 FAKQAKYTVY
+530 
-540 FKNGKKQVVNLKSDI
+540 
-555 FTPNLFSAKD
+555 
-565 ILFSAKDIKK
+565 
-575 IDIDVKTGS
+575 

-688 TKSKKINKSNNV
+688 TKSKKNK
-700 KFPVTIN
+700 
-707 KFENIVSNEFVFYN
+707 
-721 ASKITINDLSIKLK
+721 
-735 SAIANDQ
+735 
-742 GITKHDIELAERA
+742 
-755 VYKVYFKNGSSK
+755 
-767 YVDLKTEYKDE
+767 
-778 RVFKATDIK
+778 
-787 KVDIEL
+787 
-793 KF
+793 

>member
-15 VIASTG
+15 VLASTG
-21 ANFNTNEASAAAKP
+21 ANFNNNEASAAAKP
-35 LDKSSST
+35 LDKSSSS
-42 LHHGHSNIQIPY
+42 LHHGYSKVHVPY
-54 TITVN
+54 AITVN

-74 QNISYKDIE
+74 QNISYKDLE
-83 NKVKSV
+83 DRVKSV
-89 LYFNRGISDI
+89 LKSDRGISDI

-106 AEYTVHFKNG
+106 AKYTVYFKNG
-116 TKRVIDLKSGIY
+116 TKKVIDLKAGIY

-135 SDIKAISVNVDT
+135 SEIKAININVDT
-147 KKQPKDKAKANVQ
+147 KKQVEDKKKDKANYQ

-193 KVKSVLE
+193 KIKSVLE

-222 KNGTKKVIDLKAG
+222 KNGTKKVIDLKSG

-339 QLNSKNYTANLVHVK
+339 QLNSKNYTANLVHAK

-405 TKKVKSVLKHDRGI
+405 SKKVKSVLKHDRGI

-431 YTVHFKNGK
+431 YTVHFKNGT
-440 KKVINLNS
+440 KKVININS
-448 KISQL
+448 NISQL

-467 VKTGS
+467 VKTG
-472 KAKADSYVP
+472 
-481 YTIAV
+481 T
-486 NGTSTPILSKL
+486 
-497 KISNKQLISYKYL
+497 
-510 NDKVKSVLKNERG
+510 
-523 ISDLDLK
+523 
-530 FAKQAKYTVY
+530 
-540 FKNGKKQVVNLKSDI
+540 
-555 FTPNLFSAKD
+555 
-565 ILFSAKDIKK
+565 
-575 IDIDVKTGS
+575 

-688 TKSKKINKSNNV
+688 TKSKKNK
-700 KFPVTIN
+700 
-707 KFENIVSNEFVFYN
+707 
-721 ASKITINDLSIKLK
+721 
-735 SAIANDQ
+735 
-742 GITKHDIELAERA
+742 
-755 VYKVYFKNGSSK
+755 
-767 YVDLKTEYKDE
+767 
-778 RVFKATDIK
+778 
-787 KVDIEL
+787 
-793 KF
+793 

>member
-15 VIASTG
+15 VLASTG
-21 ANFNTNEASAAAKP
+21 ANFNNNEASAAAKP
-35 LDKSSST
+35 LDKSSSS
-42 LHHGHSNIQIPY
+42 LHHGYSKVHVPY
-54 TITVN
+54 AITVN

-74 QNISYKDIE
+74 QNISYKDLE
-83 NKVKSV
+83 DRVKSV
-89 LYFNRGISDI
+89 LKSDRGISDI

-106 AEYTVHFKNG
+106 AKYTVYFKNG
-116 TKRVIDLKSGIY
+116 TKKVIDLKAGIY

-135 SDIKAISVNVDT
+135 SEIKAININVDT
-147 KKQPKDKAKANVQ
+147 KKQVEDKKKDKANYQ

-222 KNGTKKVIDLKAG
+222 KNGTKKVIDLKSG

-339 QLNSKNYTANLVHVK
+339 QLNSKNYTANLVHAK

-405 TKKVKSVLKHDRGI
+405 SKKVKSVLKHDRGI

-431 YTVHFKNGK
+431 YTVHFKNRT
-440 KKVINLNS
+440 KKVININS
-448 KISQL
+448 NISQL

-467 VKTGS
+467 VKTG
-472 KAKADSYVP
+472 
-481 YTIAV
+481 T
-486 NGTSTPILSKL
+486 
-497 KISNKQLISYKYL
+497 
-510 NDKVKSVLKNERG
+510 
-523 ISDLDLK
+523 
-530 FAKQAKYTVY
+530 
-540 FKNGKKQVVNLKSDI
+540 
-555 FTPNLFSAKD
+555 
-565 ILFSAKDIKK
+565 
-575 IDIDVKTGS
+575 

-688 TKSKKINKSNNV
+688 TKSKKNK
-700 KFPVTIN
+700 
-707 KFENIVSNEFVFYN
+707 
-721 ASKITINDLSIKLK
+721 
-735 SAIANDQ
+735 
-742 GITKHDIELAERA
+742 
-755 VYKVYFKNGSSK
+755 
-767 YVDLKTEYKDE
+767 
-778 RVFKATDIK
+778 
-787 KVDIEL
+787 
-793 KF
+793 

>member
-1 MKFKSLITTTLALG
+1 MKFKSLITTTIALG

-21 ANFNTNEASAAAKP
+21 ANFNTNEAAAAAKP

-510 NDKVKSVLKNERG
+510 NDKVKSVLK
-523 ISDLDLK
+523 
-530 FAKQAKYTVY
+530 
-540 FKNGKKQVVNLKSDI
+540 
-555 FTPNLFSAKD
+555 
-565 ILFSAKDIKK
+565 
-575 IDIDVKTGS
+575 
-584 KAKADSYVPYTIAV
+584 
-598 NGTSTPILS
+598 
-607 KLKIS
+607 
-612 NKQLIS
+612 
-618 YKYLNDKVKS
+618 
-628 VLKSERGISDLDLKF
+628 SERGISDLDLKF

-688 TKSKKINKSNNV
+688 TKSKKNK
-700 KFPVTIN
+700 
-707 KFENIVSNEFVFYN
+707 
-721 ASKITINDLSIKLK
+721 
-735 SAIANDQ
+735 
-742 GITKHDIELAERA
+742 
-755 VYKVYFKNGSSK
+755 
-767 YVDLKTEYKDE
+767 
-778 RVFKATDIK
+778 
-787 KVDIEL
+787 
-793 KF
+793 

>member
-147 KKQPKDKAKANVQ
+147 KKQPKDKANVQ

-184 NISYKDLED
+184 NISYKDLEG

-222 KNGTKKVIDLKAG
+222 KNGTKKVIDLKSG

-339 QLNSKNYTANLVHVK
+339 QLNSKNYTANLVHAK

-366 TKAKADR
+366 SKAKADS

-380 VNGTSTPI
+380 VNGASTPI
-388 LSDLKF
+388 LSKLKISNKQLIS
-394 TGDPRVGYKDI
+394 YKYLND
-405 TKKVKSVLKHDRGI
+405 KVKSVLKSERGI
-419 GERELKYAKKAT
+419 SDLDLKFAKQAK
-431 YTVHFKNGK
+431 YTVYFKNGK
-440 KKVINLNS
+440 KQVVNLKS
-448 KISQL
+448 DIFTP
-453 NLLYV
+453 NLFSAK
-458 QDIKKIDID
+458 DIKKIDID

-565 ILFSAKDIKK
+565 I
-575 IDIDVKTGS
+575 
-584 KAKADSYVPYTIAV
+584 
-598 NGTSTPILS
+598 
-607 KLKIS
+607 
-612 NKQLIS
+612 
-618 YKYLNDKVKS
+618 
-628 VLKSERGISDLDLKF
+628 
-643 AKQAKYTVYFKNGKK
+643 
-658 QVVNL
+658 
-663 KSDIFTPNLFSA
+663 
-675 KDIKKIDIDVKQY
+675 KKIDIDVKQY
-688 TKSKKINKSNNV
+688 TKSKKK
-700 KFPVTIN
+700 
-707 KFENIVSNEFVFYN
+707 
-721 ASKITINDLSIKLK
+721 
-735 SAIANDQ
+735 
-742 GITKHDIELAERA
+742 
-755 VYKVYFKNGSSK
+755 
-767 YVDLKTEYKDE
+767 
-778 RVFKATDIK
+778 
-787 KVDIEL
+787 
-793 KF
+793 

>member
-15 VIASTG
+15 VLASTG
-21 ANFNTNEASAAAKP
+21 ANFNNNEASAAAKP
-35 LDKSSST
+35 LDKSSSS
-42 LHHGHSNIQIPY
+42 LHHGYSKVHVPY
-54 TITVN
+54 AITVN

-74 QNISYKDIE
+74 QNISYKDLE
-83 NKVKSV
+83 DRVKSV
-89 LYFNRGISDI
+89 LKSDRGISDI

-106 AEYTVHFKNG
+106 AKYTVYFKNG
-116 TKRVIDLKSGIY
+116 TKKVIDLKAGIY

-135 SDIKAISVNVDT
+135 SEIKAININVDT
-147 KKQPKDKAKANVQ
+147 KKQVEDKKKDKANYQ

-222 KNGTKKVIDLKAG
+222 KNGTKKVIDLKSG

-339 QLNSKNYTANLVHVK
+339 QLNSKNYTANLVHAK
-354 DVKRIEITVKTG
+354 DLKRIEITVKTG

-405 TKKVKSVLKHDRGI
+405 SKKVKSVLKHDRGI

-431 YTVHFKNGK
+431 YTVHFKNGT
-440 KKVINLNS
+440 KKVININS
-448 KISQL
+448 NISQL

-467 VKTGS
+467 VKTG
-472 KAKADSYVP
+472 
-481 YTIAV
+481 T
-486 NGTSTPILSKL
+486 
-497 KISNKQLISYKYL
+497 
-510 NDKVKSVLKNERG
+510 
-523 ISDLDLK
+523 
-530 FAKQAKYTVY
+530 
-540 FKNGKKQVVNLKSDI
+540 
-555 FTPNLFSAKD
+555 
-565 ILFSAKDIKK
+565 
-575 IDIDVKTGS
+575 

-688 TKSKKINKSNNV
+688 TKSKKNK
-700 KFPVTIN
+700 
-707 KFENIVSNEFVFYN
+707 
-721 ASKITINDLSIKLK
+721 
-735 SAIANDQ
+735 
-742 GITKHDIELAERA
+742 
-755 VYKVYFKNGSSK
+755 
-767 YVDLKTEYKDE
+767 
-778 RVFKATDIK
+778 
-787 KVDIEL
+787 
-793 KF
+793 

>member
-42 LHHGHSNIQIPY
+42 LHHGHSKIQIPY

-128 TADLINT
+128 TADIINT

-184 NISYKDLED
+184 NISYKDLEG

-222 KNGTKKVIDLKAG
+222 KNGTKKVIDLKSG

-339 QLNSKNYTANLVHVK
+339 QLNSKNYTANLVHAK

-373 YVPYTIA
+373 
-380 VNGTSTPI
+380 
-388 LSDLKF
+388 
-394 TGDPRVGYKDI
+394 
-405 TKKVKSVLKHDRGI
+405 
-419 GERELKYAKKAT
+419 
-431 YTVHFKNGK
+431 
-440 KKVINLNS
+440 
-448 KISQL
+448 
-453 NLLYV
+453 
-458 QDIKKIDID
+458 
-467 VKTGS
+467 
-472 KAKADSYVP
+472 YVP

-510 NDKVKSVLKNERG
+510 NDKVKSVLKSERG

-540 FKNGKKQVVNLKSDI
+540 FKNGKKQVVNLKTDI
-555 FTPNLFSAKD
+555 FTPN
-565 ILFSAKDIKK
+565 LFSAKDIKK

-688 TKSKKINKSNNV
+688 TKSKKNK
-700 KFPVTIN
+700 
-707 KFENIVSNEFVFYN
+707 
-721 ASKITINDLSIKLK
+721 
-735 SAIANDQ
+735 
-742 GITKHDIELAERA
+742 
-755 VYKVYFKNGSSK
+755 
-767 YVDLKTEYKDE
+767 
-778 RVFKATDIK
+778 
-787 KVDIEL
+787 
-793 KF
+793 

>member
-147 KKQPKDKAKANVQ
+147 KKQPKDKAKAKANVQ

-184 NISYKDLED
+184 NISYKDLEG

-222 KNGTKKVIDLKAG
+222 KNGTKKVIDLKSG

-339 QLNSKNYTANLVHVK
+339 QLNSKNYTANLVHAK

-373 YVPYTIA
+373 
-380 VNGTSTPI
+380 
-388 LSDLKF
+388 
-394 TGDPRVGYKDI
+394 
-405 TKKVKSVLKHDRGI
+405 
-419 GERELKYAKKAT
+419 
-431 YTVHFKNGK
+431 
-440 KKVINLNS
+440 
-448 KISQL
+448 
-453 NLLYV
+453 
-458 QDIKKIDID
+458 
-467 VKTGS
+467 
-472 KAKADSYVP
+472 YVP

-510 NDKVKSVLKNERG
+510 NDKVKSVLKSERG

-555 FTPNLFSAKD
+555 FTPN
-565 ILFSAKDIKK
+565 LFSAKDIKK

-663 KSDIFTPNLFSA
+663 KSDIF
-675 KDIKKIDIDVKQY
+675 
-688 TKSKKINKSNNV
+688 
-700 KFPVTIN
+700 
-707 KFENIVSNEFVFYN
+707 
-721 ASKITINDLSIKLK
+721 
-735 SAIANDQ
+735 
-742 GITKHDIELAERA
+742 
-755 VYKVYFKNGSSK
+755 
-767 YVDLKTEYKDE
+767 
-778 RVFKATDIK
+778 
-787 KVDIEL
+787 
-793 KF
+793 

>member
-15 VIASTG
+15 VLASTG
-21 ANFNTNEASAAAKP
+21 ANFNNNEASAAAKP
-35 LDKSSST
+35 LDKSSSS
-42 LHHGHSNIQIPY
+42 LHHGYSKVHVPY
-54 TITVN
+54 AITVN

-74 QNISYKDIE
+74 QNISYKDLE
-83 NKVKSV
+83 DRVKSV
-89 LYFNRGISDI
+89 LKSDRGISDI

-106 AEYTVHFKNG
+106 AKYTVYFKNG
-116 TKRVIDLKSGIY
+116 TKKVIDLKAGIY

-135 SDIKAISVNVDT
+135 SEIKAININVDT
-147 KKQPKDKAKANVQ
+147 KKQVEDKKKDKANYQ

-215 AKYTVNF
+215 EKYTVNF
-222 KNGTKKVIDLKAG
+222 KNGTKKVIDLKSG

-339 QLNSKNYTANLVHVK
+339 QLNSKNYTANLVHAK

-405 TKKVKSVLKHDRGI
+405 SKKVKSVLKHDRGI

-431 YTVHFKNGK
+431 YTVHFKNGT
-440 KKVINLNS
+440 KKVININS
-448 KISQL
+448 NISQL

-467 VKTGS
+467 VKTG
-472 KAKADSYVP
+472 
-481 YTIAV
+481 T
-486 NGTSTPILSKL
+486 
-497 KISNKQLISYKYL
+497 
-510 NDKVKSVLKNERG
+510 
-523 ISDLDLK
+523 
-530 FAKQAKYTVY
+530 
-540 FKNGKKQVVNLKSDI
+540 
-555 FTPNLFSAKD
+555 
-565 ILFSAKDIKK
+565 
-575 IDIDVKTGS
+575 

-688 TKSKKINKSNNV
+688 TKSKKNK
-700 KFPVTIN
+700 
-707 KFENIVSNEFVFYN
+707 
-721 ASKITINDLSIKLK
+721 
-735 SAIANDQ
+735 
-742 GITKHDIELAERA
+742 
-755 VYKVYFKNGSSK
+755 
-767 YVDLKTEYKDE
+767 
-778 RVFKATDIK
+778 
-787 KVDIEL
+787 
-793 KF
+793 

>member
-15 VIASTG
+15 VLASTG
-21 ANFNTNEASAAAKP
+21 ANFNNNEASAAAKP
-35 LDKSSST
+35 LDKSSSS
-42 LHHGHSNIQIPY
+42 LHHGYSKVHVPY
-54 TITVN
+54 AITVN

-74 QNISYKDIE
+74 QNISYKDLE
-83 NKVKSV
+83 DRVKSV
-89 LYFNRGISDI
+89 LKSDRGISDI

-106 AEYTVHFKNG
+106 AKYTVYFKNG
-116 TKRVIDLKSGIY
+116 TKKVIDLKAGIY

-135 SDIKAISVNVDT
+135 SEIKAININVDT
-147 KKQPKDKAKANVQ
+147 KKQVEDKKKDKANYQ

-222 KNGTKKVIDLKAG
+222 KNGTKKVIDLKSG

-258 HIENKAKRN
+258 HIVNKAKRN

-339 QLNSKNYTANLVHVK
+339 QLNSKNYTANLVHAK

-405 TKKVKSVLKHDRGI
+405 SKKVKSVLKHDRGI

-431 YTVHFKNGK
+431 YTVHFKNGT
-440 KKVINLNS
+440 KKVININS
-448 KISQL
+448 NISQL

-467 VKTGS
+467 VKTG
-472 KAKADSYVP
+472 
-481 YTIAV
+481 T
-486 NGTSTPILSKL
+486 
-497 KISNKQLISYKYL
+497 
-510 NDKVKSVLKNERG
+510 
-523 ISDLDLK
+523 
-530 FAKQAKYTVY
+530 
-540 FKNGKKQVVNLKSDI
+540 
-555 FTPNLFSAKD
+555 
-565 ILFSAKDIKK
+565 
-575 IDIDVKTGS
+575 

-688 TKSKKINKSNNV
+688 TKSKKNK
-700 KFPVTIN
+700 
-707 KFENIVSNEFVFYN
+707 
-721 ASKITINDLSIKLK
+721 
-735 SAIANDQ
+735 
-742 GITKHDIELAERA
+742 
-755 VYKVYFKNGSSK
+755 
-767 YVDLKTEYKDE
+767 
-778 RVFKATDIK
+778 
-787 KVDIEL
+787 
-793 KF
+793 